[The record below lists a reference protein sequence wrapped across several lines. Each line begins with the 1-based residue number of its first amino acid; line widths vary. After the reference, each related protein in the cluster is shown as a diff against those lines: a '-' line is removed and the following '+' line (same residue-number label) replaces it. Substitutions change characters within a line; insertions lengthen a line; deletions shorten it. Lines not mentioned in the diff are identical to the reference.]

1 VDPSRF
7 VNRYS
12 LALALTGMILVLLI
26 LGVFRLRQQEQTG
39 VLDHLA
45 ERQAQLTV
53 QSADHIAGYL
63 HRLQQGLSHLA
74 EDGGLLQDPRT
85 TGTKL
90 DFLADNY
97 PKQFLTALYVKDREG
112 NIPAEFP
119 PGKLAS
125 FRIPVHLL
133 PDNPAL
139 FTAPLLLTIA
149 GEPFLFLGQPIMEGR
164 LRIGELVA
172 VVSLEGLKAYCL
184 GSEQDQVS
192 TCLLLDQNGV
202 FILHPDPAMI
212 GRSFA
217 DVTDAYRQPELF
229 RILSAMHRGETGTGR
244 YRDLFLIADPSAP
257 EMSRESLLT
266 YTSMQ
271 VPGARWSLATALP
284 SSILTARN
292 RSDADMRFIFSLG
305 LILIS
310 ILIFPAGRT
319 VLRLRTLAAERDRH
333 QEESGR
339 MRQELELAE
348 CRYQHL
354 LNNAGD
360 AIFFIEP
367 HTGALRECNRQME
380 ELLGYSAEE
389 IHTLSLEVLL
399 PGWQRRRYLRLVKRV
414 LKEGYGEE
422 DNLLFRRKDGQLFA
436 GAVHAR
442 LGDLGAVQVVHG
454 TLRDVTERKRI
465 EGELRQKNR
474 DLTLINEIA
483 HRAAGSRNLKDMLQ
497 AILAQVV
504 QAFGVDGGG
513 IYLVE
518 EEEKESLKLAAH
530 QEIDGELL
538 RDLYRIP
545 FGIGMVGRTAASG
558 QPRTTADLQK
568 DRRVRSGK
576 VVEAGWRGFQAIPMT
591 TNDKTV
597 GVLFLFCHD
606 KRTFARE
613 EIKLLLAIGKQVG
626 TSVEGARLFD
636 ALQWQHRLTEASN
649 RELEFSR
656 QQLKENLARVEE
668 SNRLLEQLER
678 MKSNFLALASHEL
691 RTPLTYILPS
701 TEFLSQRL
709 KDRLEPEEK
718 RFLEA
723 IELGGNR
730 LKEVVN
736 DLLEVARLES
746 KNLYLG
752 RERIDLPLL
761 VREISGD
768 FLPILTERELTFTI
782 GEFPDPLLF
791 FGDPD
796 HLRKAVCRLVE
807 NAVKFTPQG
816 GGIEIRAARRTAE
829 EVLAMEP
836 ALSPFSPSFFRKKIS
851 VPFLQLTVHDTG
863 IGINPEEQIRI
874 FDKFYEV
881 GNFESHFTSQSSFG
895 GKGVGLGLT
904 LVRGMV
910 EAHGGMVWVESQGT
924 AANVGGSSFHM
935 LLPLAPAAGE
945 QSHETD

>member
-1 VDPSRF
+1 MDPSRF
-7 VNRYS
+7 ANRYTI
-12 LALALTGMILVLLI
+12 ALALTGMILVLLI
-26 LGVFRLRQQEQTG
+26 LWVFELRQQEQTK
-39 VLDHLA
+39 VLDLLA
-45 ERQAQLTV
+45 ERQARLTV
-53 QSADHIAGYL
+53 QSAAHIGGYL

-74 EDGGLLQDPRT
+74 EDGGDLLHDPRAT
-85 TGTKL
+85 ETKL
-90 DFLADNY
+90 GFLAHNY
-97 PKQFLTALYVKDREG
+97 SGQVLAALYVKDREG

-133 PDNPAL
+133 PNSSNH
-139 FTAPLLLTIA
+139 FTAPLLLTIEA
-149 GEPFLFLGQPIMEGR
+149 ESFLLLGQPIMKGTVR
-164 LRIGELVA
+164 VGELVA
-172 VVSLEGLKAYCL
+172 VISLEGLRKYCL
-184 GSEQDQVS
+184 GSLQEQVD

-202 FILHPDPAMI
+202 FLLHPDPAMI

-217 DVTDAYRQPELF
+217 EATSSTNLTALF
-229 RILSAMHRGETGTGR
+229 RILSAMHRGEAGTGR

-257 EMSRESLLT
+257 EMSRENLLT
-266 YTSMQ
+266 YTPMP

-284 SSILTARN
+284 SSVLTARN
-292 RSDADMRFIFSLG
+292 RSNAEIRFVFSLG

-310 ILIFPAGRT
+310 ILVFPAGRS
-319 VLRLRTLAAERDRH
+319 VLRLRTLLAERNLH
-333 QEESGR
+333 QEESHR
-339 MRQELELAE
+339 MRKELELAE

-360 AIFFIEP
+360 ALFFIEP
-367 HTGALRECNRQME
+367 HTGALREINRQME
-380 ELLGYSAEE
+380 ELLGYSADE
-389 IHTLSLEVLL
+389 IHTLSLTVLL

-465 EGELRQKNR
+465 ERELRQKNS
-474 DLTLINEIA
+474 DLTLINEIV
-483 HRAAGSRNLKDMLQ
+483 HRAAGSRDLKDMLQ
-497 AILAQVV
+497 AVLAQVV
-504 QAFGVDGGG
+504 QAFSVDGGG

-518 EEEKESLKLAAH
+518 EEKESLKLTAH
-530 QEIDGELL
+530 QEINGELL
-538 RDLYRIP
+538 SDLYRIP

-568 DRRVRSGK
+568 DTRVRSAK
-576 VVEAGWRGFQAIPMT
+576 VVEAGWRSFQAIPMS

-597 GVLFLFCHD
+597 GVLFLYCHD
-606 KRTFARE
+606 KRAFSRE
-613 EIKLLLAIGKQVG
+613 EIKLLVAIGKQVG

-656 QQLKENLARVEE
+656 QQLKENLDRVEE
-668 SNRLLEQLER
+668 SNRMLEQLER

-701 TEFLSQRL
+701 TEFLSLRL
-709 KDRLEPEEK
+709 KERLDPDEK

-736 DLLEVARLES
+736 DLLEVARTES

-752 RERIDLPLL
+752 RERINLPLL
-761 VREISGD
+761 VREVGGE
-768 FLPILTERELTFTI
+768 FLPTLTERELTFTI
-782 GEFPDPLLF
+782 GEFPETLHF

-924 AANVGGSSFHM
+924 ATSEGGSSFHL
-935 LLPLAPAAGE
+935 LLPLAPTAGE
-945 QSHETD
+945 GSNATD